1 MKPKIMTIK
10 RRLECLISMQALLD
24 SSNNLLVL
32 FMSISNT
39 SIKDPKT
46 VPDPS
51 MSSSS
56 SGTVSLCQGSGGGG
70 PTPAGLIIIRVLFSE
85 QSPSHSSQMIPRQY
99 PLLSGLVKYSPFRF
113 DSKQLKNV
121 RNNKFF
127 LIFLIFYLQNHQP
140 PP

>member
-1 MKPKIMTIK
+1 MKPKFMTIK

-39 SIKDPKT
+39 FIKDPKT

-51 MSSSS
+51 MSS

-85 QSPSHSSQMIPRQY
+85 
-99 PLLSGLVKYSPFRF
+99 
-113 DSKQLKNV
+113 
-121 RNNKFF
+121 
-127 LIFLIFYLQNHQP
+127 
-140 PP
+140 

>member
-1 MKPKIMTIK
+1 MKPKFMTIK

-39 SIKDPKT
+39 FIKDPKT

-51 MSSSS
+51 LSSSS

-70 PTPAGLIIIRVLFSE
+70 LTPAGLIIIRVLFSE
-85 QSPSHSSQMIPRQY
+85 
-99 PLLSGLVKYSPFRF
+99 
-113 DSKQLKNV
+113 
-121 RNNKFF
+121 
-127 LIFLIFYLQNHQP
+127 
-140 PP
+140 